1 MFPSSLSLIACFK
14 LEYGFLT
21 SPNPVSSLPLVLT
34 NISEEELKGLLVES
48 VTDSSTDDKSPE
60 EVSFNGLEESIALI
74 EFIRLKRT
82 NMLRLIIRTLAI
94 FLDLIVMPP

>member
-1 MFPSSLSLIACFK
+1 MFPSSLSLIACFR

-48 VTDSSTDDKSPE
+48 VTDSSTDNKLPE
-60 EVSFNGLEESIALI
+60 EVSFGLEESIALI